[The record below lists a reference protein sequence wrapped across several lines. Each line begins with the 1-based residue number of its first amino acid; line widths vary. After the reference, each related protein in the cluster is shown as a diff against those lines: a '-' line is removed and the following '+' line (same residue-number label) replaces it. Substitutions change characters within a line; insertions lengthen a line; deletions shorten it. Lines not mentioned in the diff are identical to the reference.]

1 MDLGT
6 DLRQR
11 LALYVITDRSLAG
24 GRPEEEVV
32 RQAIAGGAT
41 AIQLRGK
48 DFSGGEL
55 YAAGLRLREITRRAG
70 VLFFVNDR
78 VDVAVAVGAD
88 GVHVG
93 QEDLP
98 VPATRRI
105 LGRGRLLGVSASTLE
120 EARRAE
126 EDGADYIGFG
136 AVYPTQTKADV
147 CHSGLEELRRV
158 AAEVRVP
165 VVAIGG
171 IKAANAPE
179 VLAAGAHG
187 LAVVSAVVAAPDVR
201 AAAAEFAAILR
212 GAKVKGD
219 SR

>member
-1 MDLGT
+1 MNLKLE
-6 DLRQR
+6 LRPR

-55 YAAGLRLREITRRAG
+55 YAVGLRLRETTRRAG

-98 VPATRRI
+98 APATRRI
-105 LGRGRLLGVSASTLE
+105 LGPGRLLGVSASTLE

-126 EDGADYIGFG
+126 ADGADYIGFG
-136 AVYPTQTKADV
+136 GIYPTQTKADV
-147 CHSGLEELRRV
+147 CRSGLEELRRV

-187 LAVVSAVVAAPDVR
+187 LAVVSAVVAAPDPQ

-212 GAKVKGD
+212 GSKAKGD